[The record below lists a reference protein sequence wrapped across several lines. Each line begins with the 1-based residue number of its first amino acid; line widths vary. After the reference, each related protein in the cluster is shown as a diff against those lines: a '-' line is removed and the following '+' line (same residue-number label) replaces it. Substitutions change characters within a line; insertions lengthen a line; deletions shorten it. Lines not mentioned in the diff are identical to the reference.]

1 MAVSVNR
8 KRADRSGKALLY
20 VGVRF
25 NARVSS
31 GRLVLPD
38 AAFFA
43 LDSESF
49 PGAFSSPASIDS
61 MPSGLVSLSSNC
73 GLIYSSRGERPNRV
87 GESGGE
93 R

>member
-8 KRADRSGKALLY
+8 KRADRSGKSLLY
-20 VGVRF
+20 VGVKSNGRVASPRLALP
-25 NARVSS
+25 NAVFRA
-31 GRLVLPD
+31 P
-38 AAFFA
+38 
-43 LDSESF
+43 DSESL
-49 PGAFSSPASIDS
+49 PEACSSPASIDS
-61 MPSGLVSLSSNC
+61 MPTGLVSLVSNC